1 MAKKENKGC
10 IFCRI
15 ARKEIPAEIVYED
28 RNFLAFLDI
37 KPATKKGGHTL
48 VIPKKHYDI
57 ITDMPSEELAGMM
70 VAVKKVSG
78 ALMKI
83 SEGLNILQNNKKA
96 AGQFVNHV
104 HFHLIP
110 RYRDDHIVI
119 EKWKECEYKGNRIN
133 EVSEKI
139 RNLLK

>member
-1 MAKKENKGC
+1 MPEKESEC

-15 ARKEIPAEIVYED
+15 ARKEISSEIVYED

-37 KPATKKGGHTL
+37 RPATEKGGHTL

-57 ITDMPSEELAGMM
+57 ITDMPDKEIAGMM
-70 VAVKKVSG
+70 AAVKKVSG
-78 ALMKI
+78 ALLKI

-110 RYRDDHIVI
+110 RYKNDNIII
-119 EKWKECEYKGNRIN
+119 EKWKECGYEGSRIN
-133 EVSEKI
+133 EVAGQI